1 VIEHTLLNAAAT
13 RPEIER
19 LCADAASAG
28 VFGVCVNPIWVAT
41 CRRAL
46 PSPETRVVSV
56 VGFPFGASRFAVK
69 ALEAAE
75 ATSDGA
81 DELDMVASIGHI
93 KMGDWTYVSSD
104 VAAVVAAAGGR
115 PVKAIIETALLTP
128 EEIRCASLA
137 VRDGGAAFVKTSTGT
152 STAGGASRD
161 VVALIRQ
168 TVGESAGVKASGGI
182 RDCARALEM
191 IAAGASRI
199 GTSNGAA
206 IARCLGE
213 DPHPLIELAKNP
225 LLHVS
230 RCAFVWRASPPS

>member
-1 VIEHTLLNAAAT
+1 MIEHTLLNPAAT

-19 LCADAASAG
+19 LCADAATAR

-56 VGFPFGASRFAVK
+56 VGFPFGASRCAVK
-69 ALEAAE
+69 ALEAAD
-75 ATSDGA
+75 AASDGA

-93 KMGDWTYVSSD
+93 KMGDWAYVASD
-104 VAAVVAAAGGR
+104 VAAVVAAAAGR

-128 EEIRCASLA
+128 DEIRCASMA
-137 VRDGGAAFVKTSTGT
+137 ARDGGAAFVKTSTGANA
-152 STAGGASRD
+152 AGGATPEA
-161 VVALIRQ
+161 VALIRQ
-168 TVGESAGVKASGGI
+168 TVGESVGVKASGGI

-206 IARCLGE
+206 IARCLGD
-213 DPHPLIELAKNP
+213 DPHPLVELAKHP
-225 LLHVS
+225 SLHVS
-230 RCAFVWRASPPS
+230 RCAFVWGASPPS